1 MSIVSNSLKKIKPS
15 PTLAVTQKAKELKA
29 AGKDVIGLGA
39 GEPDFDTPEN
49 IKQAA
54 IDAINRGETKY
65 TAVDGTPKLKTAI
78 VEKFRRENKLNYEL
92 NEISVGT
99 GGKQIIYNVMMA
111 TVNQGDEVIIP
122 APYWVSYPDIVLLAG
137 GNPII
142 IECPENENFKI
153 TPEKLKNSITAK
165 TKWLILNSPSNP
177 TGSCYSE
184 KEIKSLAKVLMENK
198 QVHILSDDIYEH
210 IIYDNFNF
218 FTMAQIKELKDRTLT
233 MNGVS
238 KSYAMTGWRIGYGA
252 GPKKIIK
259 AMAKIQSQ
267 STTNPSSISQ
277 AAAVEALNGTQN
289 FIIERSKAF
298 QERRDFVVKSLNEIK
313 GLNCSNP
320 DGAFYVFPNCS
331 KCLNKKDKKG
341 KLLKTDLDF
350 VESLL
355 ENNGVAVV
363 QGSAFGLEGYFRIS
377 YATSMQNLKN
387 ALKRISEFCNSLS

>member
-54 IDAINRGETKY
+54 IDAINQGETKY
-65 TAVDGTPKLKTAI
+65 TAVDGTPKLKKAI
-78 VEKFRRENKLNYEL
+78 VEKFRRENELNYDL
-92 NEISVGT
+92 AQISVGT
-99 GGKQIIYNVMMA
+99 GGKQIIYNAMMA

-142 IECPENENFKI
+142 IKCSENENFKI
-153 TPEKLKNSITAK
+153 IPEKLKASITAK

-184 KEIKSLAKVLMENK
+184 KEIKSLAKVLIENK
-198 QVHILSDDIYEH
+198 HVHILSDDIYEH
-210 IIYDNFNF
+210 IIYGNFDF

-252 GPKKIIK
+252 GPKEIIK

-298 QERRDFVVKSLNEIK
+298 EERRDFVVKSLNEIK
-313 GLNCSNP
+313 GLNCLNP

-331 KCLNKKDKKG
+331 KLLNKKDKKG
-341 KLLKTDLDF
+341 KLLKTDSDF

-387 ALKRISEFCNSLS
+387 ALKKISEFCDSLS

>member
-65 TAVDGTPKLKTAI
+65 TAVDGTPKLKKAI
-78 VEKFRRENKLNYEL
+78 VEKFRRENKLNYDL
-92 NEISVGT
+92 NQISVGT
-99 GGKQIIYNVMMA
+99 GGKQIIYNAMMA
-111 TVNQGDEVIIP
+111 TVNQDDEVIIP

-142 IECPENENFKI
+142 IKCSENENFKI
-153 TPEKLKNSITAK
+153 TPEKLKDSITTK

-184 KEIKSLAKVLMENK
+184 KEIKSLAKVLIENK
-198 QVHILSDDIYEH
+198 QVYILSDDIYEH
-210 IIYDNFNF
+210 IIYGNFNF
-218 FTMAQIKELKDRTLT
+218 FTIAQIKELKDRTLT

-252 GPKKIIK
+252 GPTEIIK

-277 AAAVEALNGTQN
+277 AAAVEALDGTQN

-313 GLNCSNP
+313 GLNCLNP

-331 KCLNKKDKKG
+331 KLLNKKDKKG
-341 KLLKTDLDF
+341 KLLKTDSDF

-363 QGSAFGLEGYFRIS
+363 QGSAFGLEDYFRIS
-377 YATSMQNLKN
+377 YATSMQNLKD
-387 ALKRISEFCNSLS
+387 ALKKISEFCNSLS

>member
-1 MSIVSNSLKKIKPS
+1 MSIVSNSLKRIKPS
-15 PTLAVTQKAKELKA
+15 PTLAVSQKARELKA

-49 IKQAA
+49 IKRAA
-54 IDAINRGETKY
+54 IDAINLGETKY
-65 TAVDGTPKLKTAI
+65 TTVDGTPKLKTAI
-78 VEKFRRENKLNYEL
+78 VEKFKRENKLNYEL

-99 GGKQIIYNVMMA
+99 GGKQIIYNAMMA
-111 TVNQGDEVIIP
+111 TVNAGDEVIIP

-142 IECPENENFKI
+142 IKCSENENFKI
-153 TPEKLKNSITAK
+153 TPKKLKNSITNK

-184 KEIKSLAKVLMENK
+184 NEIKSLAKVLIENK

-210 IIYDNFNF
+210 ITYGKFKF
-218 FTMAQIKELKDRTLT
+218 FTISQVNKLKDRTLT

-252 GPKKIIK
+252 GPVEIIK

-277 AAAVEALNGTQN
+277 AAAVEALNGPQN
-289 FIIERSKAF
+289 FILERSKEF

-313 GLNCSNP
+313 GLSCLNP

-341 KLLKTDLDF
+341 KLLKTDSDF

-377 YATSMQNLKN
+377 YATSIQNLEN

>member
-1 MSIVSNSLKKIKPS
+1 MSIVSNSLKRIKPS
-15 PTLAVTQKAKELKA
+15 PTLAVSQKARELKA

-49 IKQAA
+49 IKRAA
-54 IDAINRGETKY
+54 IDSINQGETKY
-65 TAVDGTPKLKTAI
+65 TTVDGTPKLKNAI
-78 VEKFRRENKLNYEL
+78 VEKFKRENKLSYEL
-92 NEISVGT
+92 NEISVGA

-142 IECPENENFKI
+142 IKCSENENFKI
-153 TPEKLKNSITAK
+153 TPEKLKNSITSK

-184 KEIKSLAKVLMENK
+184 NEIKSLAKVLIENK

-210 IIYDNFNF
+210 ITYGKFKF
-218 FTMAQIKELKDRTLT
+218 FTISQVNELKDRTLT

-252 GPKKIIK
+252 GPLEIIK

-277 AAAVEALNGTQN
+277 AAAIEALNGPQN
-289 FIIERSKAF
+289 FIMERSKEF

-313 GLNCSNP
+313 GLSCLNP

-331 KCLNKKDKKG
+331 KCLNKKDKKER
-341 KLLKTDLDF
+341 LLKTDSDF